1 MNINPMQLIQMMRGG
16 MNYQQ
21 ILTQILPQ
29 FQNVPVIQNA
39 VQMAQNGNTAGLQQI
54 ARNLAQQRGINFDT
68 EFNNFKNSFK

>member
-1 MNINPMQLIQMMRGG
+1 MNVNPMQLIQMMRGG

-39 VQMAQNGNTAGLQQI
+39 VQMAQNGNTAGL
-54 ARNLAQQRGINFDT
+54 
-68 EFNNFKNSFK
+68 